1 MKEKEDEEGDV
12 NMCKGM
18 EDWLNDEITEATR
31 KTTIEVTKQVTE
43 QVTRE
48 TKMSA
53 LQANIHAMTME
64 GLGDDIIRRICMSVF
79 PDMADCIEE
88 QIRKERQLFS

>member
-1 MKEKEDEEGDV
+1 MKEKEDEEGEV

-18 EDWLNDEITEATR
+18 EDWLNDEIMEATR
-31 KTTIEVTKQVTE
+31 KTTIEVTRK
-43 QVTRE
+43 

-53 LQANIHAMTME
+53 LQANIHAMTKE
-64 GLGDDIIRRICMSVF
+64 GLGDDIIKRICMNVF

-88 QIRKERQLFS
+88 QIHKERQLLS